1 MKITLLVIG
10 KTNTASIAA
19 GIDDY
24 ASRVNR
30 YIPFEIQ
37 TLPDVRASR
46 SMTEAKQKE
55 AEGKLI
61 LGSLKPGDRL
71 VLLDERGGELTSREF
86 SQMLERRAQT
96 VSKRLVFA
104 VGGPYGFS
112 EEVYQKAD
120 EKLSLSKMTFPH
132 ELVRLFFVEQLYR
145 AQTISR
151 GEPYHHD

>member
-10 KTNTASIAA
+10 KTTTASIAA
-19 GIDDY
+19 GIADY
-24 ASRVNR
+24 AARVNR
-30 YIPFEIQ
+30 YVPFEIV
-37 TLPDVRASR
+37 TLPDARASK

-71 VLLDERGGELTSREF
+71 ALLDERGVEMTSRQF
-86 SQMLERRAQT
+86 SEMLERRAQT
-96 VSKRLVFA
+96 VGKRLVFA

-112 EEVYQKAD
+112 EEVYARAD

>member
-1 MKITLLVIG
+1 MKIVLLVIG

-19 GIDDY
+19 SINDY
-24 ASRVNR
+24 AARVNR
-30 YIPFEIQ
+30 YIPFEIA
-37 TLPDVRASR
+37 TLPDARASK

-61 LGSLKPGDRL
+61 LGALKPGDRL
-71 VLLDERGGELTSREF
+71 VLLDERGAELTSRQF
-86 SQMLERRAQT
+86 SEMLEKRAQT
-96 VSKRLVFA
+96 VQKRLVFA

-112 EEVYQKAD
+112 EEVYSRAD
-120 EKLSLSKMTFPH
+120 EKLSISKMTFPH

>member
-10 KTNTASIAA
+10 KTTTASIAA
-19 GIDDY
+19 GIADY
-24 ASRVNR
+24 AARVNR
-30 YIPFEIQ
+30 YIPFEIV
-37 TLPDVRASR
+37 TLPDARASK

-71 VLLDERGGELTSREF
+71 ALLDERGVEMTSRQF
-86 SQMLERRAQT
+86 SEMLERRAQT
-96 VSKRLVFA
+96 VGKRLVFA

-112 EEVYQKAD
+112 EEVYARAD
-120 EKLSLSKMTFPH
+120 EKLSLSKMTVPH
-132 ELVRLFFVEQLYR
+132 ELVRLFFAEQLYR

>member
-10 KTNTASIAA
+10 KTTTASIAA
-19 GIDDY
+19 GIADY
-24 ASRVNR
+24 AARVNR
-30 YIPFEIQ
+30 YIPFEIV
-37 TLPDVRASR
+37 TLPDARASK

-71 VLLDERGGELTSREF
+71 ALLDERGVEMTSRQF
-86 SQMLERRAQT
+86 SEMLERRAQT
-96 VSKRLVFA
+96 VGKRLVFA

-112 EEVYQKAD
+112 EEVYARAD

-132 ELVRLFFVEQLYR
+132 ELVRLFFAEQLYR

>member
-10 KTNTASIAA
+10 KTTTASIAA
-19 GIDDY
+19 GIADY
-24 ASRVNR
+24 AARVNR
-30 YIPFEIQ
+30 YIPFEIV
-37 TLPDVRASR
+37 TLPDARASK

-71 VLLDERGGELTSREF
+71 ALLDERGVEMTSRQF
-86 SQMLERRAQT
+86 SEMLERRAQT
-96 VSKRLVFA
+96 VGKRFVFA

-112 EEVYQKAD
+112 EEVYARAD

>member
-10 KTNTASIAA
+10 KTTTASIAA
-19 GIDDY
+19 GIADY
-24 ASRVNR
+24 AARVNR
-30 YIPFEIQ
+30 YVPFEIV
-37 TLPDVRASR
+37 TLPDARASK

-71 VLLDERGGELTSREF
+71 ALLDERGVEMTSRQF
-86 SQMLERRAQT
+86 SEMLERRAQM
-96 VSKRLVFA
+96 VGKRLVFA

-112 EEVYQKAD
+112 EEVYARAD

>member
-10 KTNTASIAA
+10 KTTTASIAP
-19 GIDDY
+19 GIADY
-24 ASRVNR
+24 AARVNR
-30 YIPFEIQ
+30 YVPFEIV
-37 TLPDVRASR
+37 TLPDARASK

-71 VLLDERGGELTSREF
+71 ALLDERGVEMTSRQF
-86 SQMLERRAQT
+86 SEMLERRAQT
-96 VSKRLVFA
+96 VGKRLVFA

-112 EEVYQKAD
+112 EEVYARAD

>member
-10 KTNTASIAA
+10 KTTTASIAA
-19 GIDDY
+19 GIADY
-24 ASRVNR
+24 ATRVNR
-30 YIPFEIQ
+30 YIPFEIV
-37 TLPDVRASR
+37 TLPDARASK

-71 VLLDERGGELTSREF
+71 ALLDERGVEMTSRQF
-86 SQMLERRAQT
+86 SEMLERRAQT
-96 VSKRLVFA
+96 VGKRLVFA

-112 EEVYQKAD
+112 EEVYARAD

>member
-10 KTNTASIAA
+10 KTTTASIAA
-19 GIDDY
+19 GIADY
-24 ASRVNR
+24 AARVNR
-30 YIPFEIQ
+30 YIPFEIV
-37 TLPDVRASR
+37 TLPDARASK

-55 AEGKLI
+55 AEGKLS

-71 VLLDERGGELTSREF
+71 ALLDERGVEMTSRQF
-86 SQMLERRAQT
+86 SEMLERRAQT
-96 VSKRLVFA
+96 VGKRLVFA

-112 EEVYQKAD
+112 EEVYARAD

-132 ELVRLFFVEQLYR
+132 ELVRLFFAEQLYR